1 MPGLDRG
8 FKDHRIRGMQVL
20 LQPSFQIGVLH
31 THGKLKGIGK
41 SFDVGVDCTDL
52 APLYLDEISLKI

>member
-1 MPGLDRG
+1 M
-8 FKDHRIRGMQVL
+8 IRGMQVL

-41 SFDVGVDCTDL
+41 SFDVGVDCTDFV
-52 APLYLDEISLKI
+52 PLSLDKVAEKMTHLT